1 MLLFF
6 IHFRSDA
13 RVLPG
18 SRRGAEIA
26 APLRAHTAELT
37 SHTDF
42 LMVTFLRFQK
52 PGVAVHSPATQVGNG
67 VFFGSATIETGVLAS
82 RQLAFFCGK
91 RSIIFPGKSGSHP
104 CKLCMMG

>member
-6 IHFRSDA
+6 IHFRSDT

-26 APLRAHTAELT
+26 ALLRAHTAELT

-67 VFFGSATIETGVLAS
+67 VFFWQCHDGNWSAGVQA
-82 RQLAFFCGK
+82 AG
-91 RSIIFPGKSGSHP
+91 IFLWEEKHHIPR
-104 CKLCMMG
+104 